1 MQKHRSC
8 RRICAG
14 NERDSF
20 SLSKREFDR
29 ETVRGRCRLGST
41 SLGGMAAPPLF
52 SRRARDA
59 KRNASEGEAGRTKK
73 EETEA
78 DVPDGRDG
86 FEHLGLRPWL
96 VATCKALSMRRPTV
110 VQRAC
115 VPMALRGR
123 DVCGCAQTG
132 SGKTAAFALPILHG
146 LAEERYGVYALV
158 LEPTR
163 ELAFQVA
170 DQFLALGAGMSL
182 RVAVVVG
189 GMGPAM
195 QAKELLRRPHVVVA
209 TPGRLRDQLET
220 QREVGQCFQNL
231 NVLVLDEADR
241 LLDRTFEND
250 LEVITHHL
258 PQGRQTMLYSATI
271 TEEVEGI
278 LEKNTRNVFR
288 FSAYQG
294 LRTPDSLDQKYI
306 FVPKRVKEVY
316 LHYLLKNLEELEV
329 RSAIVFVARCTT
341 CVKLEALLKELEIPA
356 VSLHSRN
363 PQRKR
368 LASLDKFK
376 GGVVNLLLATDVA
389 SRGLDIPEVDL
400 VICFD
405 PPAVPEDYIHRVGR
419 TARAGRGGKAIS
431 FVTQYDV
438 DSFKHVE
445 SLLGIRME
453 EHECKEDEVL
463 EDLMLV
469 LNARRHANMNIYDRE
484 MLEKERVVK
493 KRRLRPVIAD

>member
-1 MQKHRSC
+1 
-8 RRICAG
+8 
-14 NERDSF
+14 
-20 SLSKREFDR
+20 
-29 ETVRGRCRLGST
+29 
-41 SLGGMAAPPLF
+41 MAAPPLF
-52 SRRARDA
+52 SRRARTA
-59 KRNASEGEAGRTKK
+59 KPPAWEGEKERKGPGGREGKNGQEEEGFAG
-73 EETEA
+73 
-78 DVPDGRDG
+78 
-86 FEHLGLRPWL
+86 LGLRPWL
-96 VATCKALSMRRPTV
+96 VATCQAMSMRHPTE

-115 VPMALRGR
+115 VPVALRGR

-132 SGKTAAFALPILHG
+132 SGKTAAFALPVLHG

-170 DQFLALGAGMSL
+170 DQFMALGAGMSL

-220 QREVGQCFQNL
+220 QREVGHCFQNL
-231 NVLVLDEADR
+231 KVLVLDEADR
-241 LLDRTFEND
+241 LLDPTFEKD
-250 LEVITHHL
+250 MEVIANRL
-258 PQGRQTMLYSATI
+258 PKERQTMLFSATV
-271 TEEVEGI
+271 TEEVENL
-278 LEKNTRNVFR
+278 LEKNTKNVFR

-294 LRTPDSLDQKYI
+294 LKTPDSLDQKYL

-316 LHYLLKNLEELEV
+316 LHYLLKNLEEMEV

-356 VSLHSRN
+356 VALHSRN

-376 GGVVNLLLATDVA
+376 GGAVPLLLATDVA

-431 FVTQYDV
+431 IVTQYDV

-453 EHECKEDEVL
+453 EHKCKEEEVL
-463 EDLMLV
+463 KDLMQV

-484 MLEKERVVK
+484 MMDKERVVK
-493 KRRLRPVIAD
+493 KRRLPPVITD